1 MQPSTTL
8 NVKNSKTRE
17 KIFVLFLIVIT
28 GALFF
33 LPTGFE
39 HRILGGTV
47 RAKGSI
53 LAVDNSEVQQFGIVK
68 AGDQTVTVRVE
79 DGPFRGREVEANNQL
94 VGKMELDTFYQ
105 RGDKVLVV
113 LDVDGVEVIDAAVA
127 SHYRIDVE
135 LILLGVFAVL
145 VLAFARWT
153 GAKAMLSFLFTG
165 LMIWKILLPGYL
177 KGWDPIVLSLGVV
190 AALTGVIIFLVA
202 GVNRKGLVA
211 FLGAAAGIG
220 LTCALSLLFGHL
232 FRVHGAVKPFAETL
246 LYSGF
251 PGIDLGR
258 IFMSGIFVAS
268 SGAVMDLAM
277 DVATSM
283 YEITLHKP
291 DITFRAA
298 VRSGFAVGRAVI
310 GTMTTT
316 LLLAYSG
323 GYSAMLMVFMGQ
335 GTPMINIF
343 NLNYVAAEIL
353 HTLVGSFGL
362 VAVAPL
368 TAVIGGL
375 LLTRRDNEG
384 ARVGIPLPNSSQQ
397 QTEARALAQSS
408 W

>member
-1 MQPSTTL
+1 MQFPDIG
-8 NVKNSKTRE
+8 NGKIREHRE
-17 KIFVLFLIVIT
+17 KIFVLMLCLIT
-28 GALFF
+28 GVLFF
-33 LPTGFE
+33 MPTGFE
-39 HRILGGTV
+39 NRILGGTV
-47 RAKGSI
+47 RAKGEI
-53 LAVDNSEVQQFGIVK
+53 IAVDNSDVQQFGIVK
-68 AGDQTVTVRVE
+68 AGDQAVTVRVM
-79 DGPFRGREVEANNQL
+79 DGPFQDVLVEANNQL

-105 RGDKVLVV
+105 QGDRALTV
-113 LDVDGVEVIDAAVA
+113 LDVDGEKVIDATVT

-135 LILLGVFAVL
+135 LALLGVFTLL
-145 VLAFARWT
+145 VLFFARWT

-177 KGWDPIVLSLGVV
+177 KGWNPVLLSLFVV
-190 AALTGVIIFLVA
+190 ASLTGAIVFLVA

-211 FLGAAAGIG
+211 FLGASAGVA
-220 LTCALSLLFGHL
+220 LTCCLSLLFGHL

-251 PGIDLGR
+251 PHLDLGD
-258 IFMSGIFVAS
+258 IFLSGIFLAS

-277 DVATSM
+277 DVAASM
-283 YEITLHKP
+283 YEISRHKP

-298 VRSGFAVGRAVI
+298 VSSGFAVGRAVI

-323 GYSAMLMVFMGQ
+323 GFSTMLMVFMGQ
-335 GTPMINIF
+335 GTPMINIL

-375 LLTRRDNEG
+375 LLTHRESPPSDLQE
-384 ARVGIPLPNSSQQ
+384 VK
-397 QTEARALAQSS
+397 
-408 W
+408 